1 MPPAPG
7 TCFRGTVEHLAGRN
21 DRRMIVPFP
30 FSTPGGSTF
39 LTPGTENI
47 RPADGASADLS
58 NDLLA
63 GKLCIASHHA
73 AVCYMDG
80 RFYLI
85 SYAANPTFLNNI
97 QLKQNEE
104 YALSDHDMIGLC
116 GKICKGQKDPI
127 GVYFIFRKI

>member
-1 MPPAPG
+1 MYSQVNSSPDAPEQYELVSLDDESCSFVLD
-7 TCFRGTVEHLAGRN
+7 TQDRTLLGRS
-21 DRRMIVPFP
+21 RSSPF
-30 FSTPGGSTF
+30 
-39 LTPGTENI
+39 
-47 RPADGASADLS
+47 A
-58 NDLLA
+58 DLLA

-104 YALSDHDMIGLC
+104 YALSDNDVIGLC
-116 GKICKGQKDPI
+116 GKICKGQKDPK
-127 GVYFIFRKI
+127 GAYFIFRKI